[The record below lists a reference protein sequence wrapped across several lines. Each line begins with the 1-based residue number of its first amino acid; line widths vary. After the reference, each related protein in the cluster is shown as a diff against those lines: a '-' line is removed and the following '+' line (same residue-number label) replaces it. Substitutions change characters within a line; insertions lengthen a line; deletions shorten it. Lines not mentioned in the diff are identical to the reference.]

1 MNLGTCVDR
10 LCGEVFCSVTSSAAG
25 TNSSSHC
32 PVYSYIRPFTLR
44 CKTLDEHLDAE
55 HLHRLHFD
63 SDEAM
68 DGSLEKVL
76 LPQNISNS
84 SGHSLLQ
91 YAVVHGVSYGVR
103 HGVSHGVRYGVG
115 HELGKGSV
123 MGSVIGLVMGIVRR
137 SQCQKSL
144 FVAPLL
150 TYHKGKV
157 QSCQGSFR
165 YKCILIKSKASNINQ
180 MD

>member
-84 SGHSLLQ
+84 WGHSLLQ
-91 YAVVHGVSYGVR
+91 YAGVHGVSYGVK
-103 HGVSHGVRYGVG
+103 HGASHGVRYGVG
-115 HELGKGSV
+115 HGVSDRVSHGDGQEVS
-123 MGSVIGLVMGIVRR
+123 MS
-137 SQCQKSL
+137 
-144 FVAPLL
+144 
-150 TYHKGKV
+150 KV
-157 QSCQGSFR
+157 TFCGTTTTHLIPQG
-165 YKCILIKSKASNINQ
+165 
-180 MD
+180 

>member
-1 MNLGTCVDR
+1 MQAFMG
-10 LCGEVFCSVTSSAAG
+10 SVMESNMG
-25 TNSSSHC
+25 
-32 PVYSYIRPFTLR
+32 PVMG
-44 CKTLDEHLDAE
+44 
-55 HLHRLHFD
+55 
-63 SDEAM
+63 SDM
-68 DGSLEKVL
+68 
-76 LPQNISNS
+76 
-84 SGHSLLQ
+84 
-91 YAVVHGVSYGVR
+91 
-103 HGVSHGVRYGVG
+103 
-115 HELGKGSV
+115 GSV

-180 MD
+180 RD

>member
-1 MNLGTCVDR
+1 MNTWMQSISTG
-10 LCGEVFCSVTSSAAG
+10 
-25 TNSSSHC
+25 
-32 PVYSYIRPFTLR
+32 FTLTVTRQWTAPWKR
-44 CKTLDEHLDAE
+44 CCYLKTSQIHWDIHCFRNA
-55 HLHRLHFD
+55 
-63 SDEAM
+63 
-68 DGSLEKVL
+68 G
-76 LPQNISNS
+76 
-84 SGHSLLQ
+84 
-91 YAVVHGVSYGVR
+91 VHGVSYGVR

>member
-115 HELGKGSV
+115 HGVSDRVSHGDGQEVS
-123 MGSVIGLVMGIVRR
+123 MS
-137 SQCQKSL
+137 
-144 FVAPLL
+144 
-150 TYHKGKV
+150 KV
-157 QSCQGSFR
+157 TFCGTTTTHLPQG
-165 YKCILIKSKASNINQ
+165 
-180 MD
+180 